1 MSDPIGRG
9 ERAPDFVLDTAA
21 GSPTRLYAVAGGR
34 PTVLFFADTGQTGNL
49 SRLVSQLESD
59 HGEGVARILVLNRR
73 TDAELDFTGT
83 VFIDGE
89 GKVRAAFRLGHAFT
103 AVVLSPNLRVLAVL
117 SPSDP
122 LSASAEITATIA
134 ADVRPAEVRRI
145 SEQAP
150 VLLIP
155 DVLDAGFCSDL
166 IRVWHEQG
174 HEATGVESSQGRARA
189 TTLDAEAKRRR
200 DHVVGDADLSS
211 RLTRAV
217 GRRVLPELS
226 RSFAYRADRFEG
238 FKISCY
244 DGEEAGFFRPHRD
257 NLSPSTAHRRF
268 ALTLN
273 LNEDY
278 TGGCLRFPEHSHH
291 LYRPATGEAL
301 LFSCAHLHEVTPVES
316 GRRFALLSFLF
327 SGTEAEQ
334 RKRG

>member
-1 MSDPIGRG
+1 MTDPIGRG
-9 ERAPDFVLDTAA
+9 ERAPDFVLPTQT
-21 GSPTRLYAVAGGR
+21 GTPTRFYGVAGGV
-34 PTVLFFADTGQTGNL
+34 PTVLFFTEPGHIEIVT
-49 SRLVSQLESD
+49 RLVNQLESEY
-59 HGEGVARILVLNRR
+59 GERVAGILILNRS
-73 TDAELDFTGT
+73 TDTELDFTGP

-89 GKVRAAFRLGHAFT
+89 GRIRAAFRLGQALT
-103 AVVLSPNLRVLAVL
+103 AVVLSSNLRVLAVT

-122 LSASAEITATIA
+122 LAAGREIAATIA
-134 ADVRPAEVRRI
+134 ADAPPAQVRQI

-150 VLLIP
+150 VLLVP

-166 IRVWHEQG
+166 IRVWHEHG
-174 HEATGVESSQGRARA
+174 HRATGVESSHAAGRS
-189 TTLDAEAKRRR
+189 TTLDGEAKRRQ
-200 DHVVGDADLSS
+200 DHVVGDADLTSK
-211 RLTRAV
+211 LTTTI

-273 LNEDY
+273 LNEEY
-278 TGGCLRFPEHSHH
+278 VGGCLRFPEHGPH
-291 LYRPATGEAL
+291 LYRPAIGEAL

-327 SGTEAEQ
+327 SGAEAEQ